1 ARDFRTPESTI
12 VVRLYRQDLYCYL
25 EVENQGPHI
34 PDSMQGKLFSSMVS
48 ARQGGTGKAHFGLGL
63 YIVRMIALYH
73 EGEVSAHNLVNPQS
87 VMFRVR
93 LPVLLV

>member
-1 ARDFRTPESTI
+1 
-12 VVRLYRQDLYCYL
+12 
-25 EVENQGPHI
+25 
-34 PDSMQGKLFSSMVS
+34 MVS
-48 ARQGGTGKAHFGLGL
+48 ARQGGTGQAHFGLGL